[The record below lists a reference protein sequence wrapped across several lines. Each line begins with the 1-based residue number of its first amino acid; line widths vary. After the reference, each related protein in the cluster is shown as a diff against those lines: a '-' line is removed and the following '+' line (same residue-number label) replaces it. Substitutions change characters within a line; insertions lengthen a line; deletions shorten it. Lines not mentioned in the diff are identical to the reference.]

1 MLSRI
6 RRSIALKL
14 ILASAIPSAVVLLV
28 GLGALIAYTEE
39 VARTDTVLAFRL
51 LEQGAVIGCLLTLTF
66 AGIAVASAIA
76 GGLRGWVIALAA
88 AAIAAW
94 MASMAQAA
102 LRRTRR

>member
-1 MLSRI
+1 LGHDRGV
-6 RRSIALKL
+6 
-14 ILASAIPSAVVLLV
+14 PLV
-28 GLGALIAYTEE
+28 TLFS
-39 VARTDTVLAFRL
+39 V
-51 LEQGAVIGCLLTLTF
+51 LTLSF